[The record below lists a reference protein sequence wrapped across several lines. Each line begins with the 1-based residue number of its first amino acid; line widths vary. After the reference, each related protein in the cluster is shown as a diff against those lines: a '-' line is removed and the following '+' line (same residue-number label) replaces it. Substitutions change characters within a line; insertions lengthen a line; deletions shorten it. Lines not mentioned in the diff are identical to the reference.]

1 MERNDG
7 SVGFD
12 GEDVIDKIDVNI
24 SVLNV
29 WKRRE
34 KSAILS
40 DICLWLFSNF
50 IDDTSK
56 LSESHAK
63 PYTNCSIFMGL

>member
-1 MERNDG
+1 MDRNAG

-12 GEDVIDKIDVNI
+12 DEDVIERIDVNI

-29 WKRRE
+29 WKSKE

-50 IDDTSK
+50 MDETSK

-63 PYTNCSIFMGL
+63 PSTNCSIFIGL